1 MMFSASLAIILA
13 LLPSSA
19 NSFAAPNARSSS
31 LVSLSANRREILE
44 TAVVSA
50 AGMASLF
57 LATPP
62 LKAMAEPRP
71 MYLSE
76 PTEEFKEN
84 EAKSMEFKRKQLA
97 LKREFNEILEKFEAD
112 DITDEKALVKDLKG
126 LQNQIVKSA
135 GLPLGIKKDDLFKKV
150 RRKKAS
156 GEWPVPA
163 EIAYQSLIGEIRF
176 QQSPNIDKENG
187 NPYQ

>member
-1 MMFSASLAIILA
+1 
-13 LLPSSA
+13 
-19 NSFAAPNARSSS
+19 
-31 LVSLSANRREILE
+31 
-44 TAVVSA
+44 
-50 AGMASLF
+50 MASLF
-57 LATPP
+57 LAAPP

-76 PTEEFKEN
+76 PTEEFK
-84 EAKSMEFKRKQLA
+84 RKQLV

-135 GLPLGIKKDDLFKKV
+135 GLPLGIKKDELFKKI

-187 NPYQ
+187 N